1 MTTVLNREE
10 LARFLP
16 DHKSIKAFEDLFK
29 EAASGSEVDVS
40 VQEVSIDAN
49 TAIAIANQAI
59 GGVVSNEIKAKSNG
73 VLLWLSTQ

>member
-10 LARFLP
+10 LAKFLP

-29 EAASGSEVDVS
+29 EAAAGSDVDVS

-49 TAIAIANQAI
+49 TAIAIANQAVS
-59 GGVVSNEIKAKSNG
+59 GVIFNGIKSKSNG
-73 VLLWLSTQ
+73 VLLWLMM